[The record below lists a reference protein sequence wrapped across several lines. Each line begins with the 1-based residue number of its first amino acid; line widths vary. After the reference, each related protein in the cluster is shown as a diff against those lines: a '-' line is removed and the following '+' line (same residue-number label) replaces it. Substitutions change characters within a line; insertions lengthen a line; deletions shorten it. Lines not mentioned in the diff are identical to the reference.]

1 MDSENQLGIV
11 FAPNSSPIMNRTKP
25 IPTHVSKFCSYLGGA
40 LIALGAW
47 RSASAKTFVI
57 PHVLEKSGL
66 ISNTTN
72 TFDTTLVLTYN
83 GTLYG
88 TDKGVAQVELYLYDD
103 AGQLMHGTGQNV
115 CGPCTYNLSAQKRK
129 LSIRI
134 DDLITGNGGGF
145 ELPNKTGFAII
156 VVNGS
161 GADAV
166 NLQGFVVN
174 SHTSAF
180 DDAVF
185 GYTPQLMTTN
195 RPPPGTPSTKK
206 AFCFPHVLE
215 TSGRTM
221 TDPNAVDSILY
232 ATYSGGLTG
241 VPTNNAGATLEFYL
255 YDQQTGQP
263 MLGAGGTA
271 VCNPCTYNLG
281 AGGSSGGS
289 RKQTIYVDDLITAAG
304 GFGGATTKA
313 GFGIMVVSG
322 SDPDGV
328 NLQGF
333 VVNSHTGPFDLSVFG
348 FEPQPLKSAA
358 ARTYVIPHILE
369 KSGLVSTQTFT
380 FDTTLV
386 ALYSSGI
393 GGLPPGAGASVDL
406 YLYDDSGALMTGSSG
421 SPICDPCTY
430 NLGTGPAG
438 SGSPR
443 KQSIRIDDL
452 IATRGGGFDTA
463 EKTGFAVLV
472 VGGADPDGVNLQG
485 FVVNSHTGPFDL
497 SVFGFDPQPITA
509 AGLALSDDGTSGLNP
524 RAFVIPHVLETSG
537 TILTTQ
543 FSFDTTLY
551 ATYAGGLP
559 GTVSSNGATA
569 KLYLYDSLTGQLL
582 KSALNEDVC
591 NPCMFDLST
600 SARKASIRIDD
611 LIVANH
617 GFGTETNRNAFG
629 VVVMDGDTANA
640 KLQGFVVNAH
650 TSPFDLSVF
659 GFEPQPLSSARMM
672 SMPITIN
679 NNGGSIQISLQT
691 VIGGHYTIEG
701 MGSLGGAWGAVV
713 TFDGDGTVQTKT
725 VPVTGSS
732 QQFLRVKG
740 S

>member
-1 MDSENQLGIV
+1 MK
-11 FAPNSSPIMNRTKP
+11 RTKP
-25 IPTHVSKFCSYLGGA
+25 NPTHVSKFRSYVGCA
-40 LIALGAW
+40 LIALAAW
-47 RSASAKTFVI
+47 RSASAKTFCV

-83 GTLYG
+83 ATLYG

-103 AGQLMHGTGQNV
+103 AGQLMRGTVQNV
-115 CGPCTYNLSAQKRK
+115 CGPCMYNLSAQKRK

-145 ELPNKTGFAII
+145 DAAEKTGFAIL
-156 VVNGS
+156 VVTGP
-161 GADAV
+161 GAEAV

-174 SHTSAF
+174 SHTGPF
-180 DDAVF
+180 DDAIF
-185 GYTPQLMTTN
+185 GYTPQPMTTN

-206 AFCFPHVLE
+206 TFSFPHVLE
-215 TSGRTM
+215 TSGRT
-221 TDPNAVDSILY
+221 TTAPNAVDSILY
-232 ATYSGGLTG
+232 ATYTGGLTG
-241 VPTNNAGATLEFYL
+241 VPTSNAGATLEFYL

-263 MLGAGGTA
+263 MLGGGGTA
-271 VCNPCTYNLG
+271 VCNPCTFNLG
-281 AGGSSGGS
+281 AGGGSGGS

-304 GFGGATTKA
+304 GFGGATSKI
-313 GFGIMVVSG
+313 GFGVIVVSG

-328 NLQGF
+328 TLQGF

-348 FEPQPLKSAA
+348 FEPERLKGAT

-369 KSGLVSTQTFT
+369 KSGLVSTQNFT
-380 FDTTLV
+380 FDTSLI

-393 GGLPPGAGASVDL
+393 GGLPPGAGASLGL

-421 SPICDPCTY
+421 TPVCNPCTFD
-430 NLGTGPAG
+430 LGTGGAG

-443 KQSIRIDDL
+443 KLSIRIDDL

-463 EKTGFAVLV
+463 EKTGFAVIV

-524 RAFVIPHVLETSG
+524 RAFVMPHVLETSG
-537 TILTTQ
+537 TIIDTQ
-543 FSFDTTLY
+543 FTFDTTLY

-559 GTVSSNGATA
+559 GTVSSNGAVA

-591 NPCMFDLST
+591 NPCMFDLSS

-611 LIVANH
+611 LIVANG
-617 GFGTETNRNAFG
+617 GFGSETNRNAFS
-629 VVVMDGDTANA
+629 VVVLDGDTANV

-650 TSPFDLSVF
+650 TGPFDLSVF
-659 GFEPQPLSSARMM
+659 GFEPQPIAAARMIP
-672 SMPITIN
+672 MPVTIN
-679 NNGGSIQISLQT
+679 NTGGSIQISVPT

-701 MGSLGGAWGAVV
+701 QGSLGGPWGSVL
-713 TFDGDGTVQTKT
+713 TFDGDGTIQTRT
-725 VPVTGSS
+725 VPVTGSN